1 MAFDYKEK
9 LAQRD
14 LLDSLLATETTDHE
28 HKACLELMD
37 ALYFKK
43 DLPENVILF
52 PFHKVRRI
60 NVPNKPTKQSRKKNI

>member
-1 MAFDYKEK
+1 MAYDYKEK

-14 LLDSLLATETTDHE
+14 LLDTLLATDTTDHE

-37 ALYFKK
+37 NLYFRK
-43 DLPENVILF
+43 DLPDNVVLF

-60 NVPNKPTKQSRKKNI
+60 NVSDKPTKQPRKKHN